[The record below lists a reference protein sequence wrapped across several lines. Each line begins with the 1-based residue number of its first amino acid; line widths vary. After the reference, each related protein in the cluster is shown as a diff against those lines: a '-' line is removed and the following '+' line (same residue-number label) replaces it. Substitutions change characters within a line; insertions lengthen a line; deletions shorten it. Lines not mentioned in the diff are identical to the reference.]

1 MNNKLVKNTAWII
14 MCKIIQAV
22 LALVVTMLTARY
34 LGPSNYGL
42 ISYASSMVAFA
53 VPIMQLGLRST
64 LVQEFIENPDSEGE
78 IIGTSLIMTIISSIA
93 CIITLGCLTFVLN
106 AGKTETILVCVI
118 YSFSLFFGA
127 IEMIQY
133 WFQSKLLSK
142 YPSIVMLCSY
152 IFVSVYKIY
161 LLITE
166 KSIYWFALSFSLDYA
181 IIGFSLILIHK
192 KISGIKFSYSSNVAK
207 RMFMKSKYYIISGLM
222 VTIFANTDKVMLSTM
237 IGDIETG
244 YYAASV
250 ACTSITGFV
259 FGAIIDSSRPVIL
272 SSRKESIERFE
283 QNISRLYSVVF
294 YLAVAQGIA
303 FTLFAKIIISI
314 LYGSAYISSIPI
326 LKIVV
331 WYIAFSYM
339 GSVRNIW
346 ILAENKQRYL
356 WIINLSG
363 ALMNIIIN
371 ACLIP
376 IWGACGAAIASVL
389 TQFFTNFVV
398 GFILKPIRENNKLL
412 LRGLN
417 PKTLF
422 ELTKYIKVK

>member
-1 MNNKLVKNTAWII
+1 

-42 ISYASSMVAFA
+42 ISYASSIVAFA
-53 VPIMQLGLRST
+53 SPIMQLGLHST
-64 LVQEFIENPDSEGE
+64 LVQEIIENPDREGE
-78 IIGTSLIMTIISSIA
+78 IIGTSLVMTIISSIA
-93 CIITLGCLTFVLN
+93 CIITLGCLVFVIN
-106 AGKTETILVCVI
+106 AGKTETILVCVL

-127 IEMIQY
+127 IEMIQH
-133 WFQSKLLSK
+133 WFQAKLLSK

-152 IFVSVYKIY
+152 ILVSVYKIY

-166 KSIYWFALSFSLDYA
+166 KSIYWFALSYSLDYA
-181 IIGFSLILIHK
+181 IIGFSLILIFK
-192 KISGIKFSYSSNVAK
+192 KISKAKFSYSFNVAK
-207 RMFMKSKYYIISGLM
+207 QMFMKSKYYILSSLM
-222 VTIFANTDKVMLSTM
+222 ITIFANTDKVMLSM
-237 IGDIETG
+237 MVGDLETG
-244 YYAASV
+244 YYAACV
-250 ACTSITGFV
+250 ACTSMTGFV

-272 SSRKESIERFE
+272 SSKKENIERFNR
-283 QNISRLYSVVF
+283 NISKLYSVVF
-294 YLAVAQGIA
+294 YLAIAQCFV
-303 FTLFAKIIISI
+303 FTVFTKLIINI
-314 LYGSAYISSIPI
+314 LYGSEYIASIPI
-326 LKIVV
+326 LRIVV

-346 ILAENKQRYL
+346 ILAENKQRFL

-363 ALMNIIIN
+363 ALMNIFIN

-376 IWGACGAAIASVL
+376 IWGACGAAIASVF

-398 GFILKPIRENNKLL
+398 GFVLKPIRENNKLL

-417 PKTLF
+417 PKTL
-422 ELTKYIKVK
+422 LDLIKYIKVKE